1 MAEKNADVERPDQGA
16 SCAEIACQPSDT
28 LHSLVRRR
36 CSFNRCGRWG
46 AIYGWEFCPFEY
58 NPEGAKMYC
67 TLYTTR
73 HGKPRRLRE
82 VNVNG
87 DSPRCEQCKRDEVP
101 PNDLSEGSNE
111 G

>member
-1 MAEKNADVERPDQGA
+1 MTTPTTQARVT
-16 SCAEIACQPSDT
+16 DT
-28 LHSLVRRR
+28 VDPLVRRL
-36 CSFNRCGRWG
+36 CSFNRCGRWS
-46 AIYGWEFCPFEY
+46 ASYGWESCPFEY

-82 VNVNG
+82 VNVHG